1 MTHIATHQQD
11 GTSIEEVEEEEE
23 PEAAALTGAAA
34 VVVLQLLHTQAC
46 TRAWSVGVPV
56 DTPTAGG
63 GCH

>member
-34 VVVLQLLHTQAC
+34 VVVLQLLPAHTGLHA
-46 TRAWSVGVPV
+46 SLVGVPV
-56 DTPTAGG
+56 TPTAGG

>member
-46 TRAWSVGVPV
+46 TRAWSEFLSPQLQAVVV
-56 DTPTAGG
+56 IS
-63 GCH
+63 